1 MLDALQTL
9 NAEMFS
15 IPGLEKNSENSE
27 PNLLGDLEKVGKNKP
42 MGFLS
47 RKSITNSGSQLE
59 AMQVNLQQKGLES
72 KVFTSSDQ
80 PNDTDVLF
88 AFDRKSLQALLDKNT
103 KLLKD
108 NDWPT
113 DSDSFILWVANRD
126 RDLAKVVPG
135 RTALYDLIADG
146 FADYENPDR
155 LNPIFLKP
163 REGKTQGSS
172 EHPCYVFGNGVE
184 LENRVCMRAT
194 YEGQSSLGNNPKP
207 ILKRDL
213 RLDQPGIDI
222 VKTHFLPKTSVAERA
237 NDPDQVSTE
246 ERGKI
251 KIDCLQGFM
260 SLANSLAKNEIVISN
275 HASTDDFYILADTN
289 PGLALFLINACG
301 FRGNARSGQAWIR
314 ASEFSTNDNIKKMLD
329 HYKKL
334 ADENS

>member
-1 MLDALQTL
+1 MFDALQTL
-9 NAEMFS
+9 NAETIS
-15 IPGLEKNSENSE
+15 IPGLENPE

-59 AMQVNLQQKGLES
+59 TIQASLLQKGLES
-72 KVFTSSDQ
+72 KMFTSSDQ
-80 PNDTDVLF
+80 PNDADVLF
-88 AFDRKSLQALLDKNT
+88 AFDRKSLRALLDKNT

-113 DSDSFILWVANRD
+113 DPDNFILWVANRE

-155 LNPIFLKP
+155 LNPIFLKL

-194 YEGQSSLGNNPKP
+194 YEGQSTLGNNPKQ

-222 VKTHFLPKTSVAERA
+222 VKVHFLPKTSIAERA
-237 NDPDQVSTE
+237 SDPALVPNE
-246 ERGKI
+246 EKAKI

-275 HASTDDFYILADTN
+275 HPSTDDFYILANTN
-289 PGLALFLINACG
+289 PGLALFLINSCG

-314 ASEFSTNDNIKKMLD
+314 ASEFSTEDNINKMLD
-329 HYKKL
+329 HYKKI
-334 ADENS
+334 ADKNS